1 MTIGNFFDLIVEA
14 AQACYTWI
22 DSISWYGIK
31 LTGIMFYVFIGGLVF
46 RFFIFPAA
54 GLGRIGSFRFG
65 SGSSDPVKPRSES
78 EWLASKDPGYQDK
91 INFQRRD

>member
-14 AQACYTWI
+14 AQACYAWI

-31 LTGIMFYVFIGGLVF
+31 LTGIMLYVFIGGLVF

-54 GLGRIGSFRFG
+54 GLGRIGSFRADA
-65 SGSSDPVKPRSES
+65 GSSDPVKPRSQNGQ
-78 EWLASKDPGYQDK
+78 LFFIDPDYKDK
-91 INFQRRD
+91 N